1 MHLPLSF
8 QSFFCEL
15 RYALSC
21 CIISS
26 MTEGNSRE
34 FRPELL
40 SRRGEWTA
48 WVLALAASA
57 GMWFLKQDGYIPAW
71 AWIFWAFLI
80 FSSVSISL
88 GNWLDRTT
96 FIRIEE
102 DGVRYK
108 NGLRRVWLRW
118 SEVQKVAVLPARWGK
133 SVQVVGEKSHFWF
146 KTSGEVRFQGE
157 VRGRT
162 GFPEGQAILDFILKK
177 TGLVLV
183 EESNN
188 AYYYARG

>member
-1 MHLPLSF
+1 MSD
-8 QSFFCEL
+8 QEK
-15 RYALSC
+15 
-21 CIISS
+21 
-26 MTEGNSRE
+26 RE

-48 WVLALAASA
+48 WALMLAASV
-57 GMWFLKQDGYIPAW
+57 GMWFLNRSGYIPTW
-71 AWIFWAFLI
+71 AWIFWFFLL
-80 FSSVSISL
+80 FSGVSISL
-88 GNWLDRTT
+88 GNWLDRSTVIWLEADG
-96 FIRIEE
+96 IRF
-102 DGVRYK
+102 K
-108 NGLRRVWLRW
+108 NGLRRVRLGW

-133 SVQVVGEKSHFWF
+133 SVQVIGEKSHFGF
-146 KTSGEVRFQGE
+146 KTLGEVQFQGE

-162 GFPEGQAILDFILKK
+162 GFIEGQKILDVVLRE